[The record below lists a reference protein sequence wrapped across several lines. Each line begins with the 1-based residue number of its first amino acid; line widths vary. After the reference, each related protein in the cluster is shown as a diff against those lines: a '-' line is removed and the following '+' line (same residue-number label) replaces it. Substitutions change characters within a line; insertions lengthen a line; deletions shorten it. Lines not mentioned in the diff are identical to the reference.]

1 MTFNQYKKI
10 ENSAFQWGALL
21 GFLAGIAF
29 CALLALLFVVSIGSL

>member
-10 ENSAFQWGALL
+10 ENRAFQWGTLL

-29 CALLALLFVVSIGSL
+29 SAFLALLFVVSFGSL